1 MCIPDHRGPSRSRQ
15 WAVRLAAVK
24 QLFPTFAAIV
34 VFAVVAGACT
44 SASDAP
50 TGEAAAPATTVIEA
64 TPTSSP
70 STTTT
75 SSPSSTTTSTTPL
88 ETVDVTGDLPDELL
102 SAVAVLLSWQ
112 RDARNSLPSLPDGL
126 AGHLEEHP
134 VDAPDETVVA
144 GTVASL
150 EEGEI
155 AVVTTDAGDVLL
167 AADEGDGWQIVG
179 ADPATGPPWYGE
191 EPRLVMVIGSDA
203 RPGENQ
209 QRLRADSIHL
219 LTANPSQGNGTI
231 LGFPRD
237 SWVTTPYGSMKFTS
251 LMAGRG
257 PQVMVDKV
265 VDTWD
270 LPVEGYVVTG
280 FKGFESLMRSIGN
293 LPIDLP
299 RAIPTQAW
307 WDGFGAGSQRLSP
320 QRTLEYART
329 RKGVPGGDL
338 TRSANQGV
346 VMLAVLRVLQMN
358 DITDAPEI
366 VSTLLDHTWTSLT
379 PSDLIQLAATVHTL
393 DADEIENVVL
403 PGTLGRAGAASVVR
417 LTSGA
422 DEMLADLGD
431 DGLLSE

>member
-1 MCIPDHRGPSRSRQ
+1 MTRLNPTIP
-15 WAVRLAAVK
+15 ALVAL
-24 QLFPTFAAIV
+24 LLFAA
-34 VFAVVAGACT
+34 ACT
-44 SASDAP
+44 STPDAEP
-50 TGEAAAPATTVIEA
+50 EAAPESTTA
-64 TPTSSP
+64 P

-75 SSPSSTTTSTTPL
+75 QAPESTTQAPTTTSTEPI
-88 ETVDVTGDLPDELL
+88 ETVTIDGDLPDGLL
-102 SAVAVLLSWQ
+102 TAITALLSWQ
-112 RDARNSLPSLPDGL
+112 RDERNEAPTLPEGL
-126 AGHLEEHP
+126 AEHLAATP
-134 VDAPDETVVA
+134 LKTSDTVSVT
-144 GTVASL
+144 GTTASI
-150 EEGEI
+150 EGGQI
-155 AVVTTDAGDVLL
+155 AVVETDAGEVLL

-179 ADPATGPPWYGE
+179 ADPAAGPPWYGE
-191 EPRLVMVIGSDA
+191 EPRMVMVIGSDA

-219 LTANPSQGNGTI
+219 LTANPSEGNGTI

-237 SWVTTPYGSMKFTS
+237 SWVSTPYGSMKFTS

-280 FKGFESLMRSIGN
+280 FKGFEDLMRNLGS

-307 WDGFGAGSQRLSP
+307 WEGFGAGSQRLSP

-329 RKGVPGGDL
+329 RKGIPGGDF

-346 VMLAVLRVLQMN
+346 VMLAVLRLLQMN

-366 VSTLLDHTWTSLT
+366 VSVLLDHAWTSLT
-379 PSDLIQLAATVHTL
+379 PTDLIQLAATVHVL
-393 DADEIENVVL
+393 DVEEIENVVL
-403 PGTLGRAGAASVVR
+403 PGTLGRAGLASVVR
-417 LTSGA
+417 LTPEA

>member
-1 MCIPDHRGPSRSRQ
+1 MK
-15 WAVRLAAVK
+15 RLNPTVPALVALL
-24 QLFPTFAAIV
+24 LFAT
-34 VFAVVAGACT
+34 ACT
-44 SASDAP
+44 STPNAEPEVAPVPTTASP
-50 TGEAAAPATTVIEA
+50 
-64 TPTSSP
+64 
-70 STTTT
+70 TTTT
-75 SSPSSTTTSTTPL
+75 QTPEPTTTSQAPTTTSTEPI
-88 ETVDVTGDLPDELL
+88 ETVTIDGDLPDGLL
-102 SAVAVLLSWQ
+102 TAITTLLSWQ
-112 RDARNSLPSLPDGL
+112 RDERNETPTLPEGL
-126 AGHLEEHP
+126 TEHLAATP
-134 VDAPDETVVA
+134 LKTSDTVSVT
-144 GTVASL
+144 GTTASI
-150 EEGEI
+150 EGGQI
-155 AVVTTDAGDVLL
+155 AVIETDAGEVLL

-179 ADPATGPPWYGE
+179 ADPAAGPPWYGE
-191 EPRLVMVIGSDA
+191 EPRMVMVIGSDA

-219 LTANPSQGNGTI
+219 LTANPSEGNGTI

-237 SWVTTPYGSMKFTS
+237 SWVSTPYGSMKFTS

-280 FKGFESLMRSIGN
+280 FKGFEDLMRNLGS

-307 WDGFGAGSQRLSP
+307 WEGFGAGSQRLSP

-329 RKGVPGGDL
+329 RKGIPGGDF

-346 VMLAVLRVLQMN
+346 VMLAVLRLLQMN

-366 VSTLLDHTWTSLT
+366 VSVLLDHAWTSLT
-379 PSDLIQLAATVHTL
+379 PTDLIQLAATVHVL
-393 DADEIENVVL
+393 DVEEIENVVL
-403 PGTLGRAGAASVVR
+403 PGTLGRAGLASVVR
-417 LTSGA
+417 LTPEA

-431 DGLLSE
+431 DG